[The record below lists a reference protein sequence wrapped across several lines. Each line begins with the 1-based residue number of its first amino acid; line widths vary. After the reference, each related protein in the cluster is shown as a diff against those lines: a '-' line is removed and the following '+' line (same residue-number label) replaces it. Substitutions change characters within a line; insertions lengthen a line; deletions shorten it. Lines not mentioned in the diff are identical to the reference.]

1 MINNSN
7 SSLHLPL
14 ELNEILKEK
23 NIVVEFYYHI
33 PTQHLKL
40 ALNHKY
46 QQINAIFKIDV
57 DDWSKNAEKIRKI
70 LKPKG
75 VNRDDIELIIS
86 TLDNH
91 WKKILDLINNNQ
103 ATIFVSDLSDLSDQ
117 TKNNNNSDNFK
128 NQSSKEQEQESQ
140 QQNNIPLLTVLE
152 AKRSS
157 EGSKRVIGKIV
168 GRSTNFR
175 VISKSEWNCQNYGK
189 CNNRASSIY
198 DPPKL
203 ALPPN
208 LDNTIGTNPSCFN
221 CKKYESL
228 IVKHE
233 YRNAKIILL
242 L

>member
-14 ELNEILKEK
+14 ELSEILKEK

-40 ALNHKY
+40 TLNHRY

-70 LKPKG
+70 LKPKD
-75 VNRDDIELIIS
+75 VNKDDIELIIS

-91 WKKILDLINNNQ
+91 WKKILNVFNNYQ
-103 ATIFVSDLSDLSDQ
+103 AAIVVSDLYDLSAQ
-117 TKNNNNSDNFK
+117 TKNNNDSDNFK
-128 NQSSKEQEQESQ
+128 NQSGQQQEQESK

-157 EGSKRVIGKIV
+157 EGIKRVIGRIV

-175 VISKSEWNCQNYGK
+175 VISKSEWKCQNYGK
-189 CNNRASSIY
+189 CANRGSSIY
-198 DPPKL
+198 NPPKL
-203 ALPPN
+203 ASTSKFRQYYWN
-208 LDNTIGTNPSCFN
+208 
-221 CKKYESL
+221 
-228 IVKHE
+228 
-233 YRNAKIILL
+233 
-242 L
+242 